1 MGDERCRE
9 AVSARD
15 ALPTPIAPGQEP
27 LLLLGER
34 RAGRAAEDE
43 GQRGGTVTEHCSRAQ
58 RSAPGRP
65 SSRLGSSKNTGYLAS
80 VGVFPPA
87 RSALSGRVPA
97 ALAPETLRPASG
109 EALGRWALGRV
120 RVLPRP
126 PCTRRHSLSECFVA
140 GGSVMGRGSELGMG
154 RL

>member
-9 AVSARD
+9 AVNARD
-15 ALPTPIAPGQEP
+15 ALPTPTARRREP
-27 LLLLGER
+27 LLLRGER

-65 SSRLGSSKNTGYLAS
+65 WSRSESSKTVGPPRAWAS
-80 VGVFPPA
+80 FPPA

-97 ALAPETLRPASG
+97 APAPETAASPPGGAGPRGSGAREGAALPALLSPT
-109 EALGRWALGRV
+109 LTI
-120 RVLPRP
+120 RVLS
-126 PCTRRHSLSECFVA
+126 RRGLSFCFTF
-140 GGSVMGRGSELGMG
+140 GERQ
-154 RL
+154 